1 MLSNGMGG
9 IDLGKGL
16 DHAVAYFGV
25 VNVRGLI
32 DRLRVIRNHL
42 ADKGAP
48 ATAPAQGNGPREL
61 RPGFRNSEG

>member
-48 ATAPAQGNGPREL
+48 APTQGNGPREL